1 VVSHPDAKWGERPKA
16 FVVVR
21 PGEAPTA
28 AQIIA
33 HVRTQIAH
41 YKAPDQVEIV
51 ESLPKTATGKI
62 RKVELRDAEWA
73 GYSTRVLG

>member
-1 VVSHPDAKWGERPKA
+1 VI
-16 FVVVR
+16 R
-21 PGEAPTA
+21 PGEDAPTS

-73 GYSTRVLG
+73 GYTSRVQG